1 MDLSAYDTCM
11 NSLKYAGRIQ
21 AASSEGIRL
30 GVGSTPTFIIGGR
43 LYPGILPYDRLKAIA
58 ESLSANP

>member
-1 MDLSAYDTCM
+1 
-11 NSLKYAGRIQ
+11 
-21 AASSEGIRL
+21 
-30 GVGSTPTFIIGGR
+30 VGSTPTFIIGGR